1 MLYFSKT
8 KLIIIY
14 LIISFLSLSFF
25 TNFINNKDQFFLSKK
40 KNQRTTQ
47 EIELKKKKTQLEE
60 VIKTNTYEKMLEV
73 FPDAKL
79 ITIEESKEK
88 K

>member
-1 MLYFSKT
+1 MDY
-8 KLIIIY
+8 
-14 LIISFLSLSFF
+14 
-25 TNFINNKDQFFLSKK
+25 NFIKK
-40 KNQRTTQ
+40 KNQPKPQ

>member
-1 MLYFSKT
+1 MDY
-8 KLIIIY
+8 
-14 LIISFLSLSFF
+14 
-25 TNFINNKDQFFLSKK
+25 NFIKK

>member
-1 MLYFSKT
+1 MDYK
-8 KLIIIY
+8 
-14 LIISFLSLSFF
+14 
-25 TNFINNKDQFFLSKK
+25 FIKKKDQP
-40 KNQRTTQ
+40 TPQ

-60 VIKTNTYEKMLEV
+60 VIKTNAYEKMLEV